1 MLLLLILFAVS
12 LRSCAAQI
20 SIPVASSTATT
31 HAAGPLTTTTY
42 PTTPASS
49 SAITHEASPTTTT
62 MNPTMPVASSTAT
75 TNVAGPLTT
84 TTYPTTPARLTTTP
98 GAFTSSVTFTASPK
112 KPYVVFIEARVLSQI
127 ELSNNKLQPVLDKLK
142 EFIQEE
148 SNGTIIITAKKIR

>member
-1 MLLLLILFAVS
+1 MCCTNINTSGLFDCHYTRSRTTDNHNVS
-12 LRSCAAQI
+12 YNTSLFFCHYTRSQ
-20 SIPVASSTATT
+20 SDDNHNESYNASGLFDCHYKRSRTT
-31 HAAGPLTTTTY
+31 DNH
-42 PTTPASS
+42 
-49 SAITHEASPTTTT
+49 
-62 MNPTMPVASSTAT
+62 
-75 TNVAGPLTT
+75 NVSYNT
-84 TTYPTTPARLTTTP
+84 RLTTTP